1 MHLVLF
7 IRHSVA
13 TKDDDQSSLVS
24 AQVLQASAAKLG
36 LNLHFPFLS
45 L

>member
-7 IRHSVA
+7 IRHGVA
-13 TKDDDQSSLVS
+13 TKDDEQSSTAS
-24 AQVLQASAAKLG
+24 AQVLQERAAKFG

>member
-1 MHLVLF
+1 MRLVLF
-7 IRHSVA
+7 IRHGIA
-13 TKDDDQSSLVS
+13 TKDDDQSSKVS
-24 AQVLQASAAKLG
+24 AQVLQANAAKLG